1 MLPVWL
7 GAAKQ
12 TPMHEDSTKTWLG
25 HLAQDRRYAAMAGLG
40 FSSGLPFLL
49 VYSTQSAWLSE
60 AGVPI
65 ETIGLLSEL
74 TIAYKF
80 KFVWSPFLDKYDPPL
95 FAFFVGRRRGW
106 IIVSQIAVMMALA
119 GVAFGD
125 PAHWIAWTVI
135 FSLVLGFAGA
145 TQDVTIDG
153 WRITAAPPGKQSLM
167 TAFSEAGYRVGTL
180 VAGAG
185 TLIAADRYGW
195 RTAYMCMAA
204 LMTIGALSAFLAPEP
219 ESDLL
224 AHRDHPGFMVTIV
237 APIKELVGRLGPW
250 AVPVLLLI
258 AGFRMPG
265 YMSSAMSMPLFKSLH
280 VSDTDI
286 ATVTKIFGFWIALGG
301 TFLAGY
307 IVRKIGLIPSL
318 LFGTVAGSASH
329 LSLAWLA
336 GSGQS
341 DFLRFAFAVSIEGFA
356 YAFAQVVLIIHV
368 LACFDGARRQPICA
382 DDFALRTAG
391 KPSCGRLRLHYRA
404 YRLREFLHW
413 YFADRHSRRARLVR
427 LAQSPAGRRTELT
440 AARVRTFGAQWGW
453 RIHYWVMAA
462 FNWGRHPRQPC

>member
-1 MLPVWL
+1 MV
-7 GAAKQ
+7 
-12 TPMHEDSTKTWLG
+12 
-25 HLAQDRRYAAMAGLG
+25 GLG

-95 FAFFVGRRRGW
+95 LASFVGRRRGW
-106 IIVSQIAVMMALA
+106 IIISQIAVFMALA

-125 PAHWIAWTVI
+125 PAHWISWTNF

-167 TAFSEAGYRVGTL
+167 TAFSEGGYRVGTL

-195 RTAYMCMAA
+195 RIAYICMAA

-224 AHRDHPGFMVTIV
+224 ADRHHPSFLVTIV
-237 APIKELVGRLGPW
+237 EPIKELVSRLGPW

-265 YMSSAMSMPLFKSLH
+265 YMSSAMSIPLFKSLH
-280 VSDTDI
+280 ISDTDF
-286 ATVTKIFGFWIALGG
+286 ATVTKIFGFWIALGA

-307 IVRKIGLIPSL
+307 TVRKIGLIPSL

-336 GSGQS
+336 GAGQG
-341 DFLRFAFAVSIEGFA
+341 DFLPFALAVSIEGFA
-356 YAFAQVVLIIHV
+356 YAFAQVVLM
-368 LACFDGARRQPICA
+368 
-382 DDFALRTAG
+382 T
-391 KPSCGRLRLHYRA
+391 
-404 YRLREFLHW
+404 
-413 YFADRHSRRARLVR
+413 
-427 LAQSPAGRRTELT
+427 
-440 AARVRTFGAQWGW
+440 
-453 RIHYWVMAA
+453 
-462 FNWGRHPRQPC
+462 

>member
-280 VSDTDI
+280 ISDTDI
-286 ATVTKIFGFWIALGG
+286 ATVTKLFGFWIALGG
-301 TFLAGY
+301 TFLASY
-307 IVRKIGLIPSL
+307 IVRK

-356 YAFAQVVLIIHV
+356 YAFAQVVLITYMSS
-368 LACFDGARRQPICA
+368 LASTELAASQYALMTSLCALPGSLLAGASGFIIERTGFENFFIGTSLIGIPV
-382 DDFALRTAG
+382 ALLAWFVWRNH
-391 KPSCGRLRLHYRA
+391 PP
-404 YRLREFLHW
+404 
-413 YFADRHSRRARLVR
+413 VV
-427 LAQSPAGRRTELT
+427 AQS
-440 AARVRTFGAQWGW
+440 
-453 RIHYWVMAA
+453 
-462 FNWGRHPRQPC
+462 

>member
-1 MLPVWL
+1 MDIESKKSWL
-7 GAAKQ
+7 I
-12 TPMHEDSTKTWLG
+12 
-25 HLAQDRRYAAMAGLG
+25 HLAGDRRYAAMTGLG

-74 TIAYKF
+74 TIAYRF

-95 FAFFVGRRRGW
+95 LASFVGRRRGW
-106 IIVSQIAVMMALA
+106 IIVSQIAVMLALA

-125 PAHWIAWTVI
+125 PAHRIAWTVV

-153 WRITAAPPGKQSLM
+153 WRITAAPPGKLSLM

-185 TLIAADRYGW
+185 TLIVADRYGW
-195 RTAYMCMAA
+195 RTAYICMAA
-204 LMTIGALSAFLAPEP
+204 SMTIGALSAFLAPEP
-219 ESDLL
+219 ESDRL
-224 AHRDHPGFMVTIV
+224 ARRDHPGFVVTIV
-237 APIKELVGRLGPW
+237 APINELAGRLGPW
-250 AVPVLLLI
+250 AIPVLLLI

-265 YMSSAMSMPLFKSLH
+265 YLSSAMSIPLFKSLH
-280 VSDTDI
+280 ISDTDI

-301 TFLAGY
+301 AFLAGY

-336 GSGQS
+336 ETGQG
-341 DFLRFAFAVSIEGFA
+341 DFLPFAIAVSIEGFA
-356 YAFAQVVLIIHV
+356 YSFAQVVLITYMSS
-368 LACFDGARRQPICA
+368 LASTKFAASQYALMTSLCALPGSLLAGASGFIIERTGFENFFIGTSLIGIPV
-382 DDFALRTAG
+382 AL
-391 KPSCGRLRLHYRA
+391 
-404 YRLREFLHW
+404 
-413 YFADRHSRRARLVR
+413 
-427 LAQSPAGRRTELT
+427 LAWFIWRNHPPVV
-440 AARVRTFGAQWGW
+440 AAS
-453 RIHYWVMAA
+453 
-462 FNWGRHPRQPC
+462 